1 MASTSIT
8 EAAGGTPTVAVMQAR
23 EARLQRRE
31 STLRVLVPSII
42 IAALLLGWELLVR
55 VNEIPHYILPAPSLV
70 LTTLF
75 DNWTTLWPALW
86 FTVKLTLLSLAC
98 AVIGGV
104 LIAIAFALFKWV
116 EIGFFPIAV
125 ILQVT
130 PIIAIAPLILIYVSS
145 TTAALLLCA
154 WIVAFFPILS
164 NTVIGLKSADRN
176 LRDLF
181 QLYRASPWQTFR
193 YLLVPSALPYFMAGL
208 KIAGGLALI
217 GAVVAEFT
225 AGTAGRETGLASR
238 ILESSFRTEIPMM
251 FAALLLV
258 SLLGIVIFI
267 VFAALS
273 RAVLGHWH
281 ESEMR
286 LER

>member
-8 EAAGGTPTVAVMQAR
+8 EAADGTPTVAVMQAR

-55 VNEIPHYILPAPSLV
+55 INQIPHYILPAPSLV

-98 AVIGGV
+98 AVVGGV

>member
-1 MASTSIT
+1 MR
-8 EAAGGTPTVAVMQAR
+8 AR
-23 EARLQRRE
+23 DERLRRRE
-31 STLRVLVPSII
+31 RTLRIVVP
-42 IAALLLGWELLVR
+42 IAVVALLLIVWEALVR
-55 VNEIPHYILPAPSLV
+55 INNVPHYIIPAPTLILS
-70 LTTLF
+70 TLF
-75 DNWTTLWPALW
+75 ENWGTLSSALW
-86 FTVKLTLLSLAC
+86 FTVKLTLLALLA
-98 AVIGGV
+98 AIVGGV
-104 LIAIAFALFKWV
+104 LLAIAFALFKWV
-116 EIGFFPIAV
+116 EIGLFPIAV

-164 NTVIGLKSADRN
+164 NTVIGLKSADSN

-181 QLYRASPWQTFR
+181 QLYKASPWQTFR
-193 YLLVPSALPYFMAGL
+193 YLLAPSALPYFMAGL
-208 KIAGGLALI
+208 KIAGGLSLI

-258 SLLGIVIFI
+258 SLLGIVIFL

-273 RAVLGHWH
+273 RLVLGHWH

-286 LER
+286 RER